1 MVLQLGRVYSLNRHY
16 TKTHKTHTDILW
28 TKPKMTAHAV

>member
-16 TKTHKTHTDILW
+16 TKTHTDILW